1 MAILQQLQSCVVHS
15 RICWLP
21 VQHVGI
27 PGGCQVHPEE
37 PGQEELD
44 DRGVEED
51 ELGHPELPPLRRD
64 RGGVRVLGWSAPVSV
79 APGLDEGEPGLQDQ
93 SEAGVVRPLGEDEP
107 AGGDVNTALW
117 LPLTK
122 LT

>member
-1 MAILQQLQSCVVHS
+1 MAILEQFPSYVVHS
-15 RICWLP
+15 RICRLP

-27 PGGCQVHPEE
+27 PGGRQVHPEE

-51 ELGHPELPPLRRD
+51 ELGHPELPPLWRD
-64 RGGVRVLGWSAPVSV
+64 RGGVRVLSGPAPVSV

-93 SEAGVVRPLGEDEP
+93 PEARVVRPLGEDVP
-107 AGGDVNTALW
+107 AGAEC
-117 LPLTK
+117 
-122 LT
+122 